1 MILQMERIINSNI
14 FMRFS
19 TEKEMHLK
27 SNIRWKKRTIA
38 QTTKLSRVNLIASL
52 GCLVAFILISF
63 YPLINYIINSTYI
76 TQLKAFLEELSYVH
90 TARGHT
96 AFAKS
101 LAYTRIYS

>member
-1 MILQMERIINSNI
+1 M
-14 FMRFS
+14 
-19 TEKEMHLK
+19 
-27 SNIRWKKRTIA
+27 
-38 QTTKLSRVNLIASL
+38 
-52 GCLVAFILISF
+52 

-101 LAYTRIYS
+101 LAYTRIYSEATNDSKISGLIDDYLPTLRASNTDVIN